1 MRITKT
7 TAFKPS
13 VCRIDGIVGLEKAQ
27 KLREED
33 TIDVSESEFDKINEK
48 NPNWFTTD
56 GSKLKSKETK

>member
-13 VCRIDGIVGLEKAQ
+13 VCRIDGIVGVEKAQ
-27 KLREED
+27 KLRTED
-33 TIDVSESEFDKINEK
+33 TIDVSTDEFKQINDK

-56 GSKLKSKETK
+56 VAKGKSKEDK